1 MSKLKRLY
9 SESAVKEPD
18 ASISEIWC
26 DRDKHNLYEYFMDFN
41 EWIDSDEG
49 LELREMNSIDGLS
62 QPSKAF
68 FASDL
73 EAYNQ
78 AFKEY
83 REFRRNEVLGEK
95 YLCEQFSDDHWFQR
109 NLNRFEQLVQC
120 LEEGAVVPFVGA
132 GLSVEGGFPT
142 WKEHLRQQGRTAGID
157 PSHIN
162 SLLENGKYE
171 NIIEEIENTL
181 GRDVFIQEIRD
192 VFSQTGKIT
201 DTTLRLTELFNDTII
216 TTNYDR
222 LIEQAFETG
231 IENAFEIINGMD
243 SLKDPSVDRV
253 TIIKLHGDI
262 KNPARCIFSK
272 NQYNQAYG
280 TEELDSTL
288 PIYKLLSYHFRTSS
302 LLFLGCSLNNDRTI
316 QVFQAV
322 KNEMGDT
329 DKPQHFSIEQAPE
342 NEKDIV
348 NRNAYLLNLGIT
360 AIWFEKGQYDYVESI
375 LRHARNELRYRG
387 VIPLTKNKRL
397 EELPVFQLEKS
408 NALVELIKM
417 IVAKLHKN
425 KFSTS

>member
-1 MSKLKRLY
+1 
-9 SESAVKEPD
+9 
-18 ASISEIWC
+18 
-26 DRDKHNLYEYFMDFN
+26 
-41 EWIDSDEG
+41 
-49 LELREMNSIDGLS
+49 
-62 QPSKAF
+62 
-68 FASDL
+68 
-73 EAYNQ
+73 
-78 AFKEY
+78 
-83 REFRRNEVLGEK
+83 
-95 YLCEQFSDDHWFQR
+95 
-109 NLNRFEQLVQC
+109 

-157 PSHIN
+157 PRHIDL
-162 SLLENGKYE
+162 LLENGQYE
-171 NIIEEIENTL
+171 DIIEEIENSL

-192 VFSQTGKIT
+192 VFSKTGEIT
-201 DTTLRLTELFNDTII
+201 NTTLRITELFNDTII

-231 IENAFEIINGMD
+231 LENAIQIINGMD
-243 SLKDPSVDRV
+243 PHEDPSIDRV

-272 NQYNQAYG
+272 NQYDQAYG
-280 TEELDSTL
+280 NEELDSAL
-288 PIYKLLSYHFRTSS
+288 PIYKLLSYHYRTSN

-322 KNEMGDT
+322 KNEIGDA

-348 NRNAYLLNLGIT
+348 RRNAYLLNLGIT

-387 VIPLTKNKRL
+387 LVPGIKKR
-397 EELPVFQLEKS
+397 V
-408 NALVELIKM
+408 
-417 IVAKLHKN
+417 HKDESVGQPPQN
-425 KFSTS
+425 KFRKKFFKRAISIFNK